1 MKEEHKRELETCR
14 NEFTG
19 KWKLCKNRGHNS
31 LRNMNRRNIILGKTK
46 IEMILK

>member
-31 LRNMNRRNIILGKTK
+31 EMNTNRRNTILEKTK